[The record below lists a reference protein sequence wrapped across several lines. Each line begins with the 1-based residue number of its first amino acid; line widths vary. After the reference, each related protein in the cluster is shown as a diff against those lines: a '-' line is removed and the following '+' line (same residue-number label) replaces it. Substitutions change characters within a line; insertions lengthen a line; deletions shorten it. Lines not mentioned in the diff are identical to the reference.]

1 MYRNNKGNLWL
12 RTICITVA
20 LLGMLFFTHSQFS
33 SATAPSFIEMEIEA
47 ASGDSSPLDATESFS
62 FIATISLPPGDTIAS
77 TDPVT
82 VTYAIGTATGK
93 TVALSTHSIPSTY
106 IYNGGVQIEEG
117 DNGAITFTKITFKTS
132 STGATPIDYTTEST
146 SSPVVTVMGT
156 ISADTIEDIADV
168 ASVAVGITNSGT
180 GTDVL
185 IGESVN
191 VEVTVGS
198 ATEGVPD
205 VANNAMKGDAT
216 DHKLSYKIGA
226 SGSPTDLALLRGDND
241 THFTG
246 MLPVTSSSTAGAFT
260 FESVKLSLQNGDGD
274 ADPAEVKTYTTETT
288 SDVVVSLTDA
298 GLTLILKYAVTDVT
312 SVAVG
317 ITNSISGTDVTVGET
332 IDVDVIVVNS
342 AQGVAV
348 VANNAMKGD
357 DTVHTLQYKIGES
370 GASTDLALLRGD
382 NDTHFTGMLPVGLG
396 TIAGVFT
403 FESVKL
409 SLQNGAGD
417 ALSTKVKT
425 YTTETTSD
433 VVVSLT
439 DAGLTTDPTSDITI
453 LTNATAVNNKAGVGD
468 KVTFTA
474 WITNTTDGIPLNVT
488 VNYKITGAKN
498 TTGFVLLTN
507 QGLNGTST
515 TTDLWTGILT
525 ITDNTTA
532 GNLTIVSIFVW
543 LKNMDSSQTVNL
555 TITAADAMATNVV
568 EVGIPAPVATT
579 TSAAATATSSSVT
592 ISDSPVSIFAVF
604 ILIAS
609 VSMAV
614 GVYTLRRKQ

>member
-1 MYRNNKGNLWL
+1 MYRNNKANLWL
-12 RTICITVA
+12 WTICVTVA

-33 SATAPSFIEMEIEA
+33 SATPTLIDVDILVV
-47 ASGDSSPLDATESFS
+47 SGDSSPLDSTEAFY
-62 FIATISLPPGDTIAS
+62 FDALISVPTGVTIAS
-77 TDPVT
+77 TPAVT

-93 TVALSTHSIPSTY
+93 TAVLTVPTGALPNTFQSAPIM
-106 IYNGGVQIEEG
+106 VREG
-117 DNGAITFTKITFKTS
+117 DNGSITFTKITLKTS
-132 STGATPIDYTTEST
+132 ATATAVDYTTASSST
-146 SSPVVTVMGT
+146 PVVGVSGT

-216 DHKLSYKIGA
+216 AHKLSYKIGA
-226 SGSPTDLALLRGDND
+226 SGSPTDLDLVRGDND

-246 MLPVTSSSTAGAFT
+246 MLPVTSSSTAGTFT

-274 ADPAEVKTYTTETT
+274 ATTAEVKTYTTETT

-298 GLTLILKYAVTDVT
+298 GLTLILKYAITDVT

-317 ITNSISGTDVTVGET
+317 ITNSISGIDVTVGET

-357 DTVHTLQYKIGES
+357 ATVHTLQYKIGES

-417 ALSTKVKT
+417 APSTKVKT

-439 DAGLTTDPTSDITI
+439 DAGLTTDPTSDITV

-498 TTGFVLLTN
+498 TTGSVLLTN

-515 TTDLWTGILT
+515 TIDLWTGILT
-525 ITDNTTA
+525 ITDNTTV
-532 GNLTIVSIFVW
+532 GNLTIVSIVVW
-543 LKNMDSSQTVNL
+543 LENMDSSQTASL
-555 TITAADAMATNVV
+555 TLTAADAMATNVV
-568 EVGIPAPVATT
+568 KVDIPAPVDPPTDNKT
-579 TSAAATATSSSVT
+579 TSASSSVT

-609 VSMAV
+609 VSVAV
-614 GVYTLRRKQ
+614 GIYTLRRRQ